1 MANGRSPRAKSASVS
16 AQMSR
21 MPRRDSKPE
30 LLIRRALHS
39 RGMRFRIQAR
49 LPGRPDVV
57 LTRARLAVFVDGCF
71 WHRCPEHGTVPVNNR
86 EWWLEKLNGNVERD
100 RRKDVELLAMG
111 WNVLH
116 IWEHEPV
123 TLAADQ
129 IEALWRQLTG
139 RGRVGRSSDGEV

>member
-1 MANGRSPRAKSASVS
+1 
-16 AQMSR
+16 
-21 MPRRDSKPE
+21 
-30 LLIRRALHS
+30 
-39 RGMRFRIQAR
+39 MRFRIQAR